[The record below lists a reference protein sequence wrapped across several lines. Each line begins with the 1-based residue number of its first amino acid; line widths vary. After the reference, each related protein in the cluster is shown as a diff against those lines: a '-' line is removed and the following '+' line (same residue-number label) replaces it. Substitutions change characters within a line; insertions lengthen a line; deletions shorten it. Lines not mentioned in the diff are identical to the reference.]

1 MLHNQWR
8 GAVILTAL
16 IFYVTLREGLDR
28 LKLRRLKTPFGDL
41 DMREGPNLNMEKKE
55 EQT

>member
-1 MLHNQWR
+1 MLHDQWR

-16 IFYVTLREGLDR
+16 IFYVTLREGLDK
-28 LKLRRLKTPFGDL
+28 LKLTSLKTPFGDL
-41 DMREGPNLNMEKKE
+41 AMLQEPKVKPEEKE